1 MYIEVT
7 VEKQYDTRTKI
18 LVILGVIFTVVLAY
32 WLWHG
37 FSDRDVSDITRGAN
51 PVRNELESTSR
62 EQQEQAETL
71 DRAGQSI
78 DNSISAV
85 ERSQQAVADSKSRNS
100 EIQNAERNDET
111 VIRESQSILKRVRER
126 NEAQNES
133 QR

>member
-7 VEKQYDTRTKI
+7 MEKRYDTRTKI

-37 FSDRDVSDITRGAN
+37 FSDRDVSDITRGAD

-85 ERSQQAVADSKSRNS
+85 ERSQQAIADSQSRNS
-100 EIQNAERNDET
+100 EIKNAERSDET

-126 NEAQNES
+126 NETQNES